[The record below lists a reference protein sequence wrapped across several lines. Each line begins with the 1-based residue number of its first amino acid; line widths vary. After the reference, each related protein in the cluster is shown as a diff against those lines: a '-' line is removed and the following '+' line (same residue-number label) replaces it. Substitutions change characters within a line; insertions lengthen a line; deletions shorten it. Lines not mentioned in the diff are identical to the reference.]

1 MTVCVSAST
10 GEGSK
15 EQLWLFS
22 YSYFT
27 KAVGVPPPPPHRP
40 PTHSRSGAD
49 NDAAHSF
56 EATVSQVQALPGEF
70 HPPALEVLLLKD
82 HQL

>member
-27 KAVGVPPPPPHRP
+27 KAVGVPPPPHRP